1 MASLQSQ
8 PLSQQGIWGNS
19 ELSARGRKGLSFI
32 VYHLQIQRPQE
43 KKVCRRGQSTVLFN
57 QGRRAPWSRGY
68 EGCADWRGQGSQWSP
83 DSPLTKSGELR
94 APCCQPGQALRV
106 ESVGGLHV
114 RTGATKQ
121 RLGVASG
128 EEAPASPWRWT
139 FLQVGAV
146 TGGSGLD
153 ESSHLTCSLHPSR
166 LQVPTNFKTW
176 RAGPASTHLCVC
188 TSVVPAAA
196 VALNRTGTLRC

>member
-1 MASLQSQ
+1 MSASNWLGGWIKPTWDMWVASLQPQ
-8 PLSQQGIWGNS
+8 PLSQQGIQGNS

-43 KKVCRRGQSTVLFN
+43 KKVCQRGQSTVLFN

-83 DSPLTKSGELR
+83 DSPLIKSEELR

-121 RLGVASG
+121 RLGVTSG
-128 EEAPASPWRWT
+128 EEAPVSPWRWT
-139 FLQVGAV
+139 FQLTPRCQQNRIRAP
-146 TGGSGLD
+146 GL
-153 ESSHLTCSLHPSR
+153 E
-166 LQVPTNFKTW
+166 
-176 RAGPASTHLCVC
+176 G
-188 TSVVPAAA
+188 
-196 VALNRTGTLRC
+196 RCR